1 MNEMASRN
9 QTCNSERLG
18 ATPISRRLVQ
28 PTKVHGTPQSRAE
41 KDPLCVDRE
50 GLRDNQGGKGRRLSS
65 VYSTPPFAG

>member
-1 MNEMASRN
+1 MASRN